1 MEINNIKWTEKS
13 ILTGKTLFVIPLA
26 LVINSVLFRLGD
38 SLLYRLLPISAVY
51 TAAMWVFCG
60 VSLAAS
66 TILSIKVLK
75 FFYNKMLERMDADT
89 AAEYLRRES
98 KFKWHLLFTIGLY
111 FLTMMVIFAVLIPL
125 LTMKLFSDDKR
136 NRTDQILLTSP
147 VSILGIV
154 MGKYLA
160 ALTVFGATFVVNSF
174 NFVLLFNYGTPNLL
188 SIFMNILGVFLLGA
202 AFIAIGIFLSSLT
215 ESQLIAA
222 VSAMGVN
229 AAMLLISML
238 AGEVESSFLRTVVK
252 WFSVMDR
259 FTPFTNQMLDV
270 SAIVYYISLAA
281 VAIFLTTRVLEK
293 RRWA

>member
-1 MEINNIKWTEKS
+1 MFAIYMRELKS
-13 ILTGKTLFVIPLA
+13 
-26 LVINSVLFRLGD
+26 
-38 SLLYRLLPISAVY
+38 
-51 TAAMWVFCG
+51 
-60 VSLAAS
+60 
-66 TILSIKVLK
+66 
-75 FFYNKMLERMDADT
+75 
-89 AAEYLRRES
+89 
-98 KFKWHLLFTIGLY
+98 Y
-111 FLTMMVIFAVLIPL
+111 FLTPIGYIFCGMFLVVSGMAFAQCTLLAQSTSSIGEYFVWMMVIFAVLIPL

-147 VSILGIV
+147 VSIIGIV

-188 SIFMNILGVFLLGA
+188 SIFMNILGIFLLGA

-229 AAMLLISML
+229 GAMLLISMI
-238 AGEVESSFLRTVVK
+238 AGEVESSFFRTIVK
-252 WFSVMDR
+252 WFSVIDR